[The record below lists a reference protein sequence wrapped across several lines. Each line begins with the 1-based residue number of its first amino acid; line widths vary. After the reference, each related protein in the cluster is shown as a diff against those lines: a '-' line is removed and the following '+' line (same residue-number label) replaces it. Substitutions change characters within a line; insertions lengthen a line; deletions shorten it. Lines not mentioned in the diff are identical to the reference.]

1 MYRFLL
7 IVVYLLFTSCL
18 KSQENP
24 ATEPKLVGGPC
35 EGCEA
40 VFEFGDQKLTATDTI
55 TGYAETQQP
64 LKLSGIIYQPDGRTP
79 AENVILYI
87 HHTNEKGIYP
97 IRGDEE
103 GWAKRHGY
111 LRGWVKTGKDGHYKF
126 YTQVPG
132 TYPSRREPA
141 HIHPFIL
148 EPDGK
153 YYWVETLFFENDPLL
168 TEKHIKN
175 NSRGGPSGILKLKK
189 QSKDFSARKDY
200 VLGKNI
206 PGY

>member
-1 MYRFLL
+1 MKRVLL
-7 IVVYLLFTSCL
+7 IMVYLLLTSCL
-18 KSQENP
+18 KSQETP
-24 ATEPKLVGGPC
+24 ATEAKLVGGPC

-40 VFEFGDQKLTATDTI
+40 VFEFGDQKLTATDTL
-55 TGYAETQQP
+55 TGYAETKQP
-64 LKLSGIIYQPDGRTP
+64 LKLSGTIYHPDGRTP

-87 HHTNEKGIYP
+87 HQTNEKGIYP
-97 IRGDEE
+97 THGDEE

-111 LRGWVKTGKDGHYKF
+111 LRGWVKTGKDGQYSF
-126 YTQVPG
+126 YTLLPG
-132 TYPSRREPA
+132 TYPDRSEPA

-153 YYWVETLFFENDPLL
+153 YYWVETLFFENDPLV
-168 TEKHIKN
+168 TKKHIKN
-175 NSRGGPSGILKLKK
+175 NFRGGTSGILKLNKK
-189 QSKDFSARKDY
+189 LKGFSARKDF